1 MLSNPVVNV
10 NGNHRFAAQFST
22 NLILVFQA
30 TDSLRLRVVQDTSI
44 ELSAHL
50 KIRISKPRGEL

>member
-10 NGNHRFAAQFST
+10 NGNHQFAAQFST

-30 TDSLRLRVVQDTSI
+30 TDSLRLQVVQETSI

-50 KIRISKPRGEL
+50 KIRVSRP

>member
-30 TDSLRLRVVQDTSI
+30 TDSLRLQVVQETSI

-50 KIRISKPRGEL
+50 KIRVSRP